1 VIIDVVAFEAYASY
15 HLFWLFH
22 CHFNSKKIA

>member
-1 VIIDVVAFEAYASY
+1 VAFEAYASY

>member
-1 VIIDVVAFEAYASY
+1 VAFEAYASY
-15 HLFWLFH
+15 HLFWLFY